1 MSRKR
6 SDTNEQ
12 RMTKVERNPKPET
25 RTCTSS
31 GARGNCSDCGFTL
44 VELLVAVTLMTFIVL
59 GLLAMLTTT
68 QRAFRNSLN
77 QTDVQEAG
85 RIATEMISRE
95 LEQMTPS
102 LVGPAKNFMVELET
116 NFGIAMLEGL
126 PGTQGAAPGSQGLR
140 TNVVQ

>member
-12 RMTKVERNPKPET
+12 RMTRPERNPKPET

-44 VELLVAVTLMTFIVL
+44 IELLVAVTLMSFIVL

-68 QRAFRNSLN
+68 QRAFRGSLN
-77 QTDVQEAG
+77 QTDVEESG
-85 RIATEMISRE
+85 RIATEMIVRE
-95 LEQMTPS
+95 LQQMTPS
-102 LVGPAKNFMVELET
+102 QAPGTTNFSVELD
-116 NFGIAMLEGL
+116 
-126 PGTQGAAPGSQGLR
+126 
-140 TNVVQ
+140 